1 MSKNTE
7 RFSDRVEN
15 YVKYRPGY
23 PPEVLMYLNERIDFN
38 ASRIVAD
45 VGSGTGISSEMFL
58 KNGNHVYAIEPN
70 KEMREAADKLLYGYA
85 NYHSVN
91 GTSENTMIVDESIDL
106 VVAAQAFHWF
116 DRGAFKRQCYRITRV
131 GAYCLL
137 IWNER
142 KVVSDFEK
150 AYEELLLKYA
160 NDYQQVDHRNIREN
174 DIEAFFAPNPVF
186 FETLHNEQVFDYESV
201 KGRLLSS
208 SYAPN
213 VGEPNY
219 ESMITYLRE
228 IFDEHQKDG
237 RVSFTYDCKL
247 FLGQIL

>member
-15 YVKYRPGY
+15 YIKYRPGY
-23 PPEVLMYLNERIDFN
+23 PPEVLKYLNEKIGFN
-38 ASRIVAD
+38 SDGVVAD
-45 VGSGTGISSEMFL
+45 IGSGTGISAEMFL
-58 KNGNHVYAIEPN
+58 TNGNKVYAVEPN
-70 KEMREAADKLLYGYA
+70 NEMREAADKLLSEYPHYF
-85 NYHSVN
+85 SVN
-91 GTSENTMIVDESIDL
+91 GTSEATTIAGQSIDL
-106 VVAAQAFHWF
+106 IVAAQAFHWF
-116 DRGAFKRQCYRITRV
+116 DSEAFKIECRRISRG

-142 KVVSDFEK
+142 KVESDFEK

-160 NDYQQVDHRNIREN
+160 NDYLQVDHRNVKEK
-174 DIEAFFAPNPVF
+174 DIEAFFTPGTVLTEVLYNQ
-186 FETLHNEQVFDYESV
+186 QVFDYEGV

-213 VGEPNY
+213 VGEPNF
-219 ESMITYLRE
+219 EPMIAYLRE
-228 IFDEHQKDG
+228 IFDKYQTGG
-237 RVSFTYDCKL
+237 RVSFSYDCKL